1 MMRSQLPA
9 DLQALIGDAAARQ
22 DTIGCSGAEIFRLDD
37 GRYLK
42 IAPAHIDLRPER
54 DRLEWLRGKLPVPD
68 VLYFAD
74 DGKRRYLLISEI
86 PGLPSFDPSFE
97 PEIVVQRLADG
108 LRQIHAIDISD
119 CPFEQGVDALL
130 VQAHSKLIHG
140 LVDESNFDAE
150 RLGGTAQEL
159 YPTLITLRPE
169 SEERVFAHGDYCLPN
184 VLLDPHTAALQGF
197 IDWGSAGISDPYYDY
212 ALCAR
217 SITFNLGA
225 AWVQPFYEACG
236 LTEVDQAKITFFQT
250 LDEFF

>member
-1 MMRSQLPA
+1 MIRAQLPA

-54 DRLEWLRGKLPVPD
+54 DRLAWLRGK
-68 VLYFAD
+68 
-74 DGKRRYLLISEI
+74 
-86 PGLPSFDPSFE
+86 
-97 PEIVVQRLADG
+97 

-130 VQAHSKLIHG
+130 VQAHSKMIHG

-159 YPTLITLRPE
+159 YPTLITLCPE
-169 SEERVFAHGDYCLPN
+169 SEDRVFAHGDYCLPN
-184 VLLDPHTAALQGF
+184 VLLDPQTAALQGF

-225 AWVQPFYEACG
+225 EWVQPFYEACS